1 MVSLWQQVEQNKNH
15 GQSDFLWQKLQ
26 PLGKQFRG
34 RWTALTIKKFVSS
47 LKFIQAVQMV
57 KQTLQFW
64 QNSQNSKCGVGDLGM
79 RRWQCGLGILAKWSW
94 QTLKV
99 NNVANSQMAIWTLR
113 FGKVALKIE
122 QVSLAKQWSKQTVLH
137 INIVRPVQSSFHTS
151 CTPLVAHFYKVNQE
165 QPWGI

>member
-1 MVSLWQQVEQNKNH
+1 
-15 GQSDFLWQKLQ
+15 
-26 PLGKQFRG
+26 
-34 RWTALTIKKFVSS
+34 
-47 LKFIQAVQMV
+47 
-57 KQTLQFW
+57 LQFW

-122 QVSLAKQWSKQTVLH
+122 QVSLAK
-137 INIVRPVQSSFHTS
+137 
-151 CTPLVAHFYKVNQE
+151 
-165 QPWGI
+165 